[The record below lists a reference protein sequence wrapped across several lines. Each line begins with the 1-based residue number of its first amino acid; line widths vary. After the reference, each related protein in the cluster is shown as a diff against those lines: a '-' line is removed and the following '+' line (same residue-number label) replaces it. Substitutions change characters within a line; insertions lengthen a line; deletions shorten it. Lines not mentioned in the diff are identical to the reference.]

1 MKKAIFFILFAG
13 FSLLNARAFTGSIEL
28 GREIAS
34 VPPREEST
42 EFDNSLEFALSENRL
57 LLSGY
62 YTGNPLAG
70 ARLDYTVEG
79 HTITLHFVH
88 GTTDDSS
95 ENYFLNIGDVVVEGC
110 QEDFYLIQIM
120 GCMGTTILIE
130 DYRVTN
136 KNLVLEDN
144 DSYPDCVYAFVRQ
157 RQPKT
162 DIVTGQ
168 KDPKE
173 NDDVDVVCRI
183 SSLGGGLYQQSIQ
196 SIEGNVITLEGIYHS
211 LEYSEEDIV
220 STSSLGKLA
229 AGKYRVVLNVV
240 DGDEAM
246 PPFTASTTIHVG
258 PARILDNSGEEIP
271 YEFISPGGL
280 KAGVDIWFK
289 TTWPGLVIG
298 YYQTLDSIS
307 DGKVYISAHYDFL
320 VDDPLTDL
328 AYLYAVPMGSFDAG
342 NYVVVLSSVDDAG
355 FMPTESHEI
364 PFTVEEN
371 PVTVPCGLVR
381 FSDRKEKDFADEEPR
396 MNAPLDGDS
405 LHITGWVPFNCCSD
419 HYCYYEVHGDS
430 VYIETVEG
438 LNYNVCRCFNHFYV
452 DFKVAP
458 FENSDHCTIG
468 VSSHYT
474 EHTVFHMDLADAMGS
489 VADYLAKDSP
499 FEFIAPVW
507 PGKGKTTTD
516 RDATR
521 RDYLFTG
528 LNIEFMVHW
537 DGLPYAG
544 SSLHLDSIVGNK
556 FYLNTP
562 IYSAVDY
569 DMYVNDDL
577 VISLGMLDAGDY
589 EIVLSAVDKADKLH
603 FASYVVPFT
612 VRESP
617 LDVPRGMVY
626 IPTPDKDDYKWREGE
641 PTLSVKTEG
650 DSLHITGWLTYT
662 CCMRHYCYYE
672 IHGDSIYLET
682 VQAGYTWMCDCYD
695 LHYVDFKVGPCE
707 PDDNLTI
714 GTWEYFEGA
723 HIFQF
728 DMTSVNTP
736 ETDEP
741 ADAERHYD
749 LQGRPAE
756 STRQGILIRNG
767 KKVFVE

>member
-1 MKKAIFFILFAG
+1 MKKVALFFLFVG
-13 FSLLNARAFTGSIEL
+13 MSLLSARAGVGDTDTDSITGSISLTEKNL
-28 GREIAS
+28 FDGDNDICGSIKHDDCS
-34 VPPREEST
+34 VG
-42 EFDNSLEFALSENRL
+42 DNCFLFTFSENCFQVKGFFTDWVT
-57 LLSGY
+57 SS
-62 YTGNPLAG
+62 T
-70 ARLDYTVEG
+70 RLDYTIVG
-79 HTITLHFVH
+79 HDIVLEFVH
-88 GTTDDSS
+88 EDDGSAEMNLYALDVS
-95 ENYFLNIGDVVVEGC
+95 IADCTKDYYYIRVTGYIGDLVW
-110 QEDFYLIQIM
+110 FS
-120 GCMGTTILIE
+120 
-130 DYRVTN
+130 DYTSSSM
-136 KNLVLEDN
+136 NLPFLET
-144 DSYPDCVYAFVRQ
+144 DSEEVRSFVRQ
-157 RQPKT
+157 KQPKT

-183 SSLGGGLYQQSIQ
+183 TGLAGGDYQQSVVSTQ
-196 SIEGNVITLEGIYHS
+196 GNVILLKGT
-211 LEYSEEDIV
+211 YSSQKRNDDDV
-220 STSSLGKLA
+220 VASTPLGRLA
-229 AGKYRVVLNVV
+229 AGKYAVHLDVV
-240 DGDEAM
+240 DTDGIM
-246 PPFTASTTIHVG
+246 PMLSADTTF
-258 PARILDNSGEEIP
+258 S
-271 YEFISPGGL
+271 
-280 KAGVDIWFK
+280 VDA
-289 TTWPGLVIG
+289 PSV
-298 YYQTLDSIS
+298 S
-307 DGKVYISAHYDFL
+307 DFL
-320 VDDPLTDL
+320 P
-328 AYLYAVPMGSFDAG
+328 
-342 NYVVVLSSVDDAG
+342 
-355 FMPTESHEI
+355 
-364 PFTVEEN
+364 
-371 PVTVPCGLVR
+371 
-381 FSDRKEKDFADEEPR
+381 KEA
-396 MNAPLDGDS
+396 
-405 LHITGWVPFNCCSD
+405 
-419 HYCYYEVHGDS
+419 
-430 VYIETVEG
+430 
-438 LNYNVCRCFNHFYV
+438 
-452 DFKVAP
+452 
-458 FENSDHCTIG
+458 
-468 VSSHYT
+468 
-474 EHTVFHMDLADAMGS
+474 
-489 VADYLAKDSP
+489 P
-499 FEFIAPVW
+499 FEFIVPEW
-507 PGKGKTTTD
+507 PWVNGDLTD
-516 RDATR
+516 DYIPDATR

-672 IHGDSIYLET
+672 IHDDYIYLET

-695 LHYVDFKVGPCE
+695 LHYVDFKIGPYR
-707 PDDNLTI
+707 PDDKLTI
-714 GTWEYFEGA
+714 FTWEYYEGA

-728 DMTSVNTP
+728 DMTSVSTP

-767 KKVFVE
+767 KKVLVE